1 MPYSL
6 SAQCANS
13 NEERLTFKGWG
24 NYSLIFRK
32 LVGKCTFLW
41 RAAIIANQ
49 PKLNRSE
56 SIVKEIPYPE
66 NTDIFLLPLFWFISQ
81 ITVSW
86 MSVMGWKKISCQSS
100 EGGSHLFIRSTNS
113 SNHNY
118 LSTFWPCLPI
128 DCPSTLIERDCLS
141 WTSWN
146 QLHIAWNIVCA
157 FFTFE

>member
-1 MPYSL
+1 MH
-6 SAQCANS
+6 
-13 NEERLTFKGWG
+13 F
-24 NYSLIFRK
+24 
-32 LVGKCTFLW
+32 FLW
-41 RAAIIANQ
+41 RASIIANQ

-100 EGGSHLFIRSTNS
+100 EGGSHLFIRSANS
-113 SNHNY
+113 PNQNY

-128 DCPSTLIERDCLS
+128 DCSSKVKLWSKMIVYLGLLGFIWTLNETLFVRFSHLKS
-141 WTSWN
+141 SNSWN
-146 QLHIAWNIVCA
+146 CLCQKCWNCFSQRATSV
-157 FFTFE
+157 

>member
-49 PKLNRSE
+49 PKWKTSE